1 MKSKNIIFLGILFIF
16 ANSTLT
22 NATRENLY
30 GISSHN
36 PLVTQWEFF
45 YGGPGEDRARGI
57 IQTSDGGFAFV
68 GRTTSYG
75 VGGND
80 GWLVKTDANG
90 VVQWNQT
97 YGGNL
102 NDDLI
107 SIIETADKGFFLA
120 GTTESFGNG
129 ENDIWLIKTDSIGNP
144 EWNKTFGSTGI
155 DELNKLVKTSDGGYI
170 LCGRYNTPPDAWLI
184 KLDSDG
190 NEEWNKTFGGIRFDR
205 LYSVIEVSSGGYLS
219 VGRTG
224 NSPTDENH
232 GDLIAYRHNSTGHE
246 VWNVTYGTNVGDDRG
261 YNVIESADGSFIVLG
276 MLFHN
281 TKSEEIWLL
290 KLSENG
296 TKVWEQLFGGSQ
308 QDWGN
313 TLLKLDDGYL
323 LTSHSKSF
331 GSGNGDNWIIKVDNN
346 GNALWNQTHGYS
358 SDDEFAWDMIQ
369 SSDGDFVL
377 AGRILSKGAG
387 GEDAWLVK
395 LGLNEE
401 TQHST
406 SSTSSETPGFDFL
419 LLITVIALVF
429 TKRKWN

>member
-1 MKSKNIIFLGILFIF
+1 
-16 ANSTLT
+16 
-22 NATRENLY
+22 
-30 GISSHN
+30 
-36 PLVTQWEFF
+36 
-45 YGGPGEDRARGI
+45 
-57 IQTSDGGFAFV
+57 
-68 GRTTSYG
+68 
-75 VGGND
+75 
-80 GWLVKTDANG
+80 
-90 VVQWNQT
+90 
-97 YGGNL
+97 
-102 NDDLI
+102 
-107 SIIETADKGFFLA
+107 
-120 GTTESFGNG
+120 
-129 ENDIWLIKTDSIGNP
+129 
-144 EWNKTFGSTGI
+144 
-155 DELNKLVKTSDGGYI
+155 
-170 LCGRYNTPPDAWLI
+170 
-184 KLDSDG
+184 
-190 NEEWNKTFGGIRFDR
+190 
-205 LYSVIEVSSGGYLS
+205 
-219 VGRTG
+219 
-224 NSPTDENH
+224 
-232 GDLIAYRHNSTGHE
+232 
-246 VWNVTYGTNVGDDRG
+246 
-261 YNVIESADGSFIVLG
+261 

-323 LTSHSKSF
+323 ITSHSKSF